1 MIGVDT
7 ATEIKAFRVGP
18 GRGGPAAEPSPE
30 EAERKDLPMEVLM
43 SPLHFSALICKGLMV

>member
-1 MIGVDT
+1 MMGVDI

-30 EAERKDLPMEVLM
+30 EGERKNLPMEVLM